1 MATANHF
8 MKRPERWETP
18 FGESMTDADVAEL
31 LQRAPFSTMEPA
43 NFPASLSLAAILR
56 NDARIVTYRDG
67 EMIIRE
73 GDYGSSAFLIL
84 SGTVQVVL
92 RNLPQQMLGR
102 SSPQKNGWLSTLA
115 RWWHKS
121 SYPEVRR
128 GLGSAEQGS
137 GMLARPHIFL
147 QDIPALLGP
156 DDTLHLHDGEL
167 FGELAALTRTPRS
180 ATVLSVGTTRLLEI
194 RWQGLRDLLRFDD
207 ALRHHI
213 DDLYR
218 ANSLRVHLRETP
230 LLSRLSPEALQEVAD
245 ATQFATYGNFDWQH
259 RFLQQ
264 ADADPQERILS
275 EPLIAEEGDY
285 PDGLLLLRN
294 GFARLS
300 QRCDSGHRTLSY
312 LGKGDVFG
320 LRELVR
326 NWRRADV
333 HGWEASLRA
342 VGYVDVL
349 RIPVPVVEQLILPT
363 LSDAEL
369 ATFLA
374 DAPATRSAI
383 DSRNSAA
390 ETGIFYSANEQVEA
404 ALLEFLVDNRL
415 VNGTAAM
422 VIDLDRCT
430 RCDDCVRACAA
441 THDNNPRFTRE
452 GLKHD
457 RFQIAQACMHCIDPV
472 CMIGC
477 PTGAIHRH
485 ADTGLA
491 IINDDTCIGC
501 ATCANSCPYQNIRMV
516 EIRNPQGELYVDP
529 ESQLPILKATK
540 CDFCVGQ
547 LGGPA
552 CVRAC
557 PHDALVRIDLSD
569 VQAVARL
576 TQL

>member
-1 MATANHF
+1 MSTTSSLVN
-8 MKRPERWETP
+8 RPQRWDAP

-31 LQRAPFSTMEPA
+31 LCLAPFRHMDSA
-43 NFPASLSLAAILR
+43 RFSASLPLAGILK
-56 NDARIVTYRDG
+56 NDARIVTCRDD

-84 SGTVQVVL
+84 DGTVDVVL
-92 RNLPQQMLGR
+92 KNLPPALLGR
-102 SSPQKNGWLSTLA
+102 SAPRQIGWLTALA
-115 RWWHKS
+115 RWWTNP

-128 GLGSAEQGS
+128 SPGAQNAANSS
-137 GMLARPHIFL
+137 SPNPSIFL
-147 QDIPALLGP
+147 QDIPALVGASG
-156 DDTLHLHDGEL
+156 TAEMQAGEV
-167 FGELAALTRTPRS
+167 FGELAALTRTPRT
-180 ATVLSVGTTRLLEI
+180 ATVISRGATRLLEI
-194 RWQGLRDLLRFDD
+194 RWQGLRDLLRFDG
-207 ALRHHI
+207 ALRRHI

-245 ATQFATYGNFDWQH
+245 ATQFATYGNFDWQN
-259 RFLQQ
+259 RFSQT
-264 ADADPQERILS
+264 AHADPQERILA

-300 QRCDSGHRTLSY
+300 KRCDSGHKTISY
-312 LGKGDVFG
+312 LGKGHVFG
-320 LRELVR
+320 LRELAR
-326 NWRRADV
+326 NWRKADV

-349 RIPVPVVEQLILPT
+349 RIPVPVVEQHILPT
-363 LSDAEL
+363 LSDEELAEL
-369 ATFLA
+369 L
-374 DAPATRSAI
+374 SV
-383 DSRNSAA
+383 SRTPSSSVRGNVTSKAK
-390 ETGIFYSANEQVEA
+390 IFCASDEQVEPN
-404 ALLEFLVDNRL
+404 LLEFLVDNRL

-457 RFQIAQACMHCIDPV
+457 RFQIAQACMHCVDPV

-477 PTGAIHRH
+477 PTGAIHRQPE
-485 ADTGLA
+485 TGLA
-491 IINDDTCIGC
+491 VINDDTCIGC
-501 ATCANSCPYQNIRMV
+501 TTCAKSCPYQNIRMV
-516 EIRNPQGELYVDP
+516 EIRNPQGELYLDA
-529 ESQLPILKATK
+529 ETQLPILKATK
-540 CDFCVGQ
+540 CDLCIGQ

-557 PHDALVRIDLSD
+557 PHDAMVRLDLHD
-569 VQAVARL
+569 VEQVARW
-576 TQL
+576 TQP